1 MEEVSIP
8 WKSLKCTWNSY
19 FLKKIN
25 SFGEDGIMKLPGKWQ
40 KVVEQRTLFNKVLG
54 ENEKYAFHFYL
65 KTERAFW
72 STQYF
77 GRMK

>member
-1 MEEVSIP
+1 MEKVPIP

-19 FLKKIN
+19 FLNKIN
-25 SFGEDGIMKLPGKWQ
+25 RFGEDGLMKLPGNWQ

-54 ENEKYAFHFYL
+54 ENENYAFHFYL
-65 KTERAFW
+65 KTEGTFW

-77 GRMK
+77 DRMK